1 MTAEVSSH
9 GPPTPVGERHNVAA
23 NNQQEEDFKLPV
35 VDGAERDVP
44 EPVPG
49 AVVRSIVGFQVG
61 AAGQGDGS
69 GSCAA
74 GDKICAAAKERFL
87 FLSEEAAKAS
97 ARGEKAPSDPDGADN
112 SLARNSEPLD
122 SSGFRAI
129 LRNAGIEYVRFFMY
143 LIRPSTQP
151 HLVRCNLATTHDS
164 AGTC

>member
-1 MTAEVSSH
+1 MAWSLLVRTAVIVWL
-9 GPPTPVGERHNVAA
+9 TAA
-23 NNQQEEDFKLPV
+23 CSTAYAQNSGYDAL
-35 VDGAERDVP
+35 
-44 EPVPG
+44 
-49 AVVRSIVGFQVG
+49 G

-129 LRNAGIEYVRFFMY
+129 LRNAGIEYVRFYIY
-143 LIRPSTQP
+143 LIRHPLP
-151 HLVRCNLATTHDS
+151 HSPISYVVT
-164 AGTC
+164 